1 MLDGV
6 TSPSWDPARYLG
18 FAAERAR
25 PFHDLVA
32 RIATENPRQVVDL
45 GCGPGNATRTLL
57 GRWPDAQVL
66 GVDSSADMVAKAQ
79 QVAVE
84 GRLGF
89 TQGDV
94 TAWVPGGPVDVI
106 IANAVLH
113 WIPGHV
119 ELIPGWL
126 FTLRPGGTLAF
137 QVPANADGRA
147 AEVIG
152 RVTGSPRWSGAF
164 AGVSSS
170 GGLADDATRV
180 RDAAGYADVLGRLG
194 ASVDAWETT
203 YLHVLPGEDP
213 VLAWYLG
220 SGLRPYTDA
229 LAGADRDAF
238 LAEVAA
244 ELRAAYPRQPY
255 GTPLPFRRVFVVAR
269 V

>member
-1 MLDGV
+1 M

-25 PFHDLVA
+25 PFNDLVA
-32 RIATENPRQVVDL
+32 RVATDSPRQVVDL

-57 GRWPDAQVL
+57 DRWPDAQVQ
-66 GVDSSADMVAKAQ
+66 GVDSSPDMIAKADQ
-79 QVAVE
+79 AAVP
-84 GRLGF
+84 GRLSF
-89 TQGDV
+89 TRADI
-94 TAWVPGGPVDVI
+94 TSWVPSGPVDVI

-119 ELIPGWL
+119 ELLPGWL

-147 AEVIG
+147 ADVIG

-164 AGVSSS
+164 AGVAAS
-170 GGLADDATRV
+170 GGLADDSTRV

-203 YLHVLPGEDP
+203 YVHLLPGEDP

-229 LAGADRDAF
+229 LEGADREAF
-238 LAEVAA
+238 LTEVAA
-244 ELRAAYPRQPY
+244 GLRKAYPRQPY
-255 GTPLPFRRVFVVAR
+255 GTPLPFRRVFVVAQ